1 MNWEPC
7 QEEDYGNRQVEA
19 ARRVLIDVG
28 QVLAAFRDAL
38 VVVGG
43 WVPELLL
50 PRASNPHVGS
60 IDVDLALDAARLGD
74 GRYAELIN
82 LLLGTGRYERG
93 EKDFQLVTRVDL
105 GDGEA
110 AIRVDVE
117 FLAPAAVK
125 LKKNR
130 PKLVEDF
137 RVLRF
142 PVCEV
147 AFTDP
152 ESIEIEGRMISGAS
166 NTVRLR
172 VVSLPDFIIM
182 KAYALEG
189 RDKAKDVYDICYCLD
204 ELPDAMSS
212 VAAAWQSRRDE
223 PFVERAITILAEKF
237 KTADHYGPRQLAAF
251 HDSTDDDEQAMHARR
266 AFELVRRLLVEVDAL
281 ANVPQPS
288 L

>member
-1 MNWEPC
+1 MNWEPR
-7 QEEDYGNRQVEA
+7 QEGDYSRRQVEA

-28 QVLAAFRDAL
+28 QVLAAFHDAL

-43 WVPELLL
+43 WVPDLLL
-50 PRASNPHVGS
+50 QHTPNPHVGS

-93 EKDFQLVTRVDL
+93 EKDFQLVTTVEL
-105 GDGEA
+105 GDGEP

-130 PKLVEDF
+130 PKLMEDF

-152 ESIEIEGRMISGAS
+152 ESIELQGRMISGAS

-182 KAYALEG
+182 KAHALEG
-189 RDKAKDVYDICYCLD
+189 RDKAKDVYDLCYCLD
-204 ELPDAMSS
+204 EFPDAMTI
-212 VAAAWQSRRDE
+212 VATAWHSRRDE
-223 PFVERAITILAEKF
+223 PFVERAIAILAEKF
-237 KTADHYGPRQLAAF
+237 RTVEHYGPRQLAAF
-251 HDSTDDDEQAMHARR
+251 HDSADDDDRAMHTRR
-266 AFELVRRLLVEVDAL
+266 AFELVRRLLDEVEAL
-281 ANVPQPS
+281 LDVPQPS

>member
-1 MNWEPC
+1 MNREPC
-7 QEEDYGNRQVEA
+7 QEGDYTNRQVEA

-43 WVPELLL
+43 WVPDLLL
-50 PRASNPHVGS
+50 PHAPNPHVGS

-93 EKDFQLVTRVDL
+93 VKDFQLVTMVDL
-105 GDGEA
+105 DDGET

-166 NTVRLR
+166 NSVRLR

-182 KAYALEG
+182 KAHALEG
-189 RDKAKDVYDICYCLD
+189 RDKAKDAYDLCYCLD
-204 ELPDAMSS
+204 EFPDAMSI
-212 VAAAWQSRRDE
+212 VATAWHSRRDE

-237 KTADHYGPRQLAAF
+237 KTVEHFGPRQFAAF
-251 HDSTDDDEQAMHARR
+251 HDSANDDERAMHTRR
-266 AFELVRRLLVEVDAL
+266 AFELVWRLLEEVDAL
-281 ANVPQPS
+281 ANVSQPS